1 VRCGCLAK
9 RVLSRRFLPG
19 DPHVEEPYRLTPR
32 LALRVGLLG
41 MVAIAVFAALF
52 LRLWSLQVLNGAQLL
67 RAAENNQRREVRV
80 QAARGAILD
89 RNGLPLVIN
98 VPGTI
103 VQIDQASLP
112 KRKSIR
118 LREIRRLARVLK
130 MPAREIGANLIR
142 HRNDLLTPV
151 TIKSDVSDAQAGY
164 LTERTDDFPGVS
176 VPVVPLRYYPHRE
189 LGAHVLGYTGEISQ
203 QQLETLA
210 KQGYRSGDVIGQTG
224 IEAEYDKY
232 LRGISG
238 LAIKRVDSL
247 GRQQGSTTLLE
258 PAHSGE
264 AVRLTLDLKLQMAA
278 EAALRYGIDR
288 ARSSACQGCW
298 YSNGGAI
305 VAMDPRD
312 GSIRALASS
321 PTYRP
326 SLFVGRVR
334 EKALDAAGLTFRTA
348 KAANYP
354 ALDRAIDAAYPPG
367 STFKP
372 VTALAAMQEHIL
384 QPFEPLACTGQY
396 TNHGQVFKN
405 WDPFVNE
412 SMTLTTALARSCDTY
427 FYQVGYRFYGMPS
440 ERGPRLQAWA
450 HRFGFGQKTGVDLGS
465 EVSGLLPTPDWR
477 KKTFT
482 KKTDPGHWQIDSLW
496 KPGDSIQLAIGQKD
510 LLVTPL
516 QMTRFYAMVANG
528 GELVTPHL
536 LLDVEQPS
544 ANRAPGRVLPTPRP
558 PAPEPTNVDAQAL
571 AVVRE
576 GLYEATHSTLGT
588 SSAIFGSFP
597 IPISGKTGTAEKSID
612 PGDGYMHT
620 FNQSWWCG
628 YGPSDSPDLVVCALI
643 ENGGH
648 GGDAAAPAALKVFE
662 EFFHKQASQNGPIH
676 SD

>member
-1 VRCGCLAK
+1 LAR
-9 RVLSRRFLPG
+9 RVLSRRFLPP
-19 DPHVEEPYRLTPR
+19 DPNVTEPYRLTPR

-41 MVAIAVFAALF
+41 MVAIAVFGTLF
-52 LRLWSLQVLNGAQLL
+52 LRLWSLQILNGEQLL
-67 RAAENNQRREVRV
+67 RAAQNNQRREVRV
-80 QAARGAILD
+80 PAPRGSIVD

-98 VPGTI
+98 VPGTV

-118 LREIRRLARVLK
+118 LRELRKLGRVLR
-130 MPAREIGANLIR
+130 MPARDIGANLRR

-151 TIKSDVSDAQAGY
+151 TIKTDVSELQADY
-164 LTERTDDFPGVS
+164 LTERADDFPAVS
-176 VPVVPLRYYPHRE
+176 VRTIPLRYYPHRE
-189 LGAHVLGYTGEISQ
+189 LAAHVLGYTGEISQ
-203 QQLETLA
+203 AQLGSLA
-210 KQGYRSGDVIGQTG
+210 KRGYRPGDTIGQTG
-224 IEAEYDKY
+224 IEAEYDRY
-232 LRGISG
+232 LRGVPG

-247 GRQQGSTTLLE
+247 GRQQGTTTPVV
-258 PAHSGE
+258 PAHPGD
-264 AVRLTLDLKLQMAA
+264 AVRLTIDLKLQMAA
-278 EAALRYGIDR
+278 EQALRYGIER
-288 ARSSACQGCW
+288 ARNSGCQGCW
-298 YSNGGAI
+298 YSNVGAI
-305 VAMDPRD
+305 VALDPRD
-312 GSIRALASS
+312 GSVRALASN

-334 EKALDAAGLTFRTA
+334 QKALDAAGLTPRSA
-348 KAANYP
+348 KSMNYP

-396 TNHGQVFKN
+396 VNHGQVFKN

-412 SMTLTTALARSCDTY
+412 PMTLTTALAQSCDTY

-450 HRFGFGQKTGVDLGS
+450 HRFGFGQSTGIDLGS
-465 EVSGLLPTPDWR
+465 EVTGLLQTPDWR
-477 KKTFT
+477 RQTYT
-482 KKTDPGHWQIDSLW
+482 KKTDPKNWQIDSLW

-516 QMTRFYAMVANG
+516 QMARFYALIANG
-528 GELVTPHL
+528 GKLVTPHL

-544 ANRAPGRVLPTPRP
+544 ANRQDGRVIPTPPP

-571 AVVRE
+571 SVVRE

-588 SSAIFGSFP
+588 SSAIFSGFP
-597 IPISGKTGTAEKSID
+597 VPISGKTGTAEKFID
-612 PGDGYMHT
+612 PGDGFLHT

-662 EFFHKQASQNGPIH
+662 QFFHKASAQKGPIH

>member
-1 VRCGCLAK
+1 LAR
-9 RVLSRRFLPG
+9 RVLSRRFLPP

-41 MVAIAVFAALF
+41 VVAVAVFAALF
-52 LRLWSLQVLNGAQLL
+52 LRLWSLQILNGAQLL
-67 RAAENNQRREVRV
+67 RAAENNQRREVRLP
-80 QAARGAILD
+80 APRGAILD
-89 RNGLPLVIN
+89 RNGLPFVIN
-98 VPGTI
+98 VPGTV
-103 VQIDQASLP
+103 VQIDQSTLP
-112 KRKSIR
+112 SRQSVR
-118 LREIRRLARVLK
+118 LRELRRLGGVLK
-130 MPAREIGANLIR
+130 MPAREIGANLRR
-142 HRNDLLTPV
+142 HRGDLLTPV
-151 TIKSDVSDAQAGY
+151 TIKSDVSDLQAAY
-164 LTERTDDFPGVS
+164 LSERADDFPGVD
-176 VPVVPLRYYPHRE
+176 VETVPLRYYPHRQ
-189 LGAHVLGYTGEISQ
+189 LAAHVLGYTGEISQ
-203 QQLETLA
+203 QQLDTLA
-210 KQGYRSGDVIGQTG
+210 QQGYRAGDTIGQTG
-224 IEAEYDKY
+224 IEAQYDKY
-232 LRGISG
+232 LRGTPG

-247 GRQQGSTTLLE
+247 GRPVAPTTPLI
-258 PAHSGE
+258 PAHAGE
-264 AVRLTLDLKLQMAA
+264 AVRLTLDLKVQMAA
-278 EAALRYGIDR
+278 EAALRYGIER
-288 ARSSACQGCW
+288 ARSSGCQGCW

-305 VAMDPRD
+305 VALDPRD
-312 GSIRALASS
+312 GSIRALASY
-321 PTYRP
+321 PTYPP
-326 SLFVGRVR
+326 SLYVGRVR
-334 EKALDAAGLTFRTA
+334 ESALDAAGLTARSA
-348 KAANYP
+348 RAMNYP

-384 QPFEPLACTGQY
+384 QPYEPIACTGQY
-396 TNHGQVFKN
+396 VNHGQVFKN
-405 WDPFVNE
+405 WDPYVNQA
-412 SMTLTTALARSCDTY
+412 MTLPTALAQSCDTY

-440 ERGPRLQAWA
+440 RLGPRLQAWA
-450 HRFGFGQKTGVDLGS
+450 SRFGFGQKTGIDLGS
-465 EVSGLLPTPDWR
+465 EVTGLLPTPDWR

-516 QMTRFYAMVANG
+516 QMARFYAMIANG
-528 GELVTPHL
+528 GKLVTPHL

-544 ANRAPGRVLPTPRP
+544 LNRTAGRVLPTPRP

-628 YGPSDSPDLVVCALI
+628 YGPSNSPDLVVCALI

-662 EFFHKQASQNGPIH
+662 EFFHKQAQQNGPIH

>member
-1 VRCGCLAK
+1 LAR
-9 RVLSRRFLPG
+9 RVLSRRFLPP

-41 MVAIAVFAALF
+41 VVAVAVFATLF
-52 LRLWSLQVLNGAQLL
+52 LRLWSLQILNGAQLL
-67 RAAENNQRREVRV
+67 RAAENNQRREVRL
-80 QAARGAILD
+80 QAPRGAILD

-103 VQIDQASLP
+103 VQIDQSTLP
-112 KRKSIR
+112 KRKSVR
-118 LREIRRLARVLK
+118 LRELRSLGRVLR
-130 MPAREIGANLIR
+130 MPAREIGASLIR
-142 HRNDLLTPV
+142 HRSDLLTPV
-151 TIKSDVSDAQAGY
+151 TIKSGITDLQAAY
-164 LTERTDDFPGVS
+164 LSERADDFPGVD
-176 VPVVPLRYYPHRE
+176 VETVPLRYYPHRE
-189 LGAHVLGYTGEISQ
+189 LAAHVLGYTGEISQ
-203 QQLETLA
+203 QQLDALA
-210 KQGYRSGDVIGQTG
+210 KEGYRAGDTIGQTG
-224 IEAEYDKY
+224 IEAQYDKY
-232 LRGISG
+232 LRGTPG

-247 GRQQGSTTLLE
+247 GHPVAPTTPLV
-258 PAHSGE
+258 PAHPGE
-264 AVRLTLDLKLQMAA
+264 AVRLTIDLKLQMAA
-278 EAALRYGIDR
+278 EQALRYGIER
-288 ARSSACQGCW
+288 ARSSGCSGCW

-305 VAMDPRD
+305 VAIDPRD
-312 GSIRALASS
+312 GSIRALASN
-321 PTYRP
+321 PTYPP
-326 SLFVGRVR
+326 SLYVGRVR
-334 EKALDAAGLTFRTA
+334 QSALDAAGLTARSA
-348 KAANYP
+348 RAMNYP

-384 QPFEPLACTGQY
+384 QPYEPLACTGQY

-405 WDPFVNE
+405 WDPYVNE
-412 SMTLTTALARSCDTY
+412 AMTLPTALAQSCDTY

-440 ERGPRLQAWA
+440 RLGPRLQAWA
-450 HRFGFGQKTGVDLGS
+450 SRFGFGQKTGIDLGS
-465 EVSGLLPTPDWR
+465 EVTGLLPTPDWR

-482 KKTDPGHWQIDSLW
+482 RKTDPGHWQIDSLW

-516 QMTRFYAMVANG
+516 QMARFYAMIANG
-528 GELVTPHL
+528 GKLVTPHL

-544 ANRAPGRVLPTPRP
+544 LNRTAGRVLPTPRP

-628 YGPSDSPDLVVCALI
+628 YGPSSSPDLVVCALI

-648 GGDAAAPAALKVFE
+648 GGDAAAPAALKGFE
-662 EFFHKQASQNGPIH
+662 QVFHKQAVQNGPIH

>member
-1 VRCGCLAK
+1 LAR
-9 RVLSRRFLPG
+9 RVISRRFLPG

-41 MVAIAVFAALF
+41 MVAIGVFAALF
-52 LRLWSLQVLNGAQLL
+52 LRLWSLQILNGAQLL

-189 LGAHVLGYTGEISQ
+189 LAAHVLGYTGEISQ
-203 QQLETLA
+203 EQLKALV

-258 PAHSGE
+258 PAHPGE

-288 ARSSACQGCW
+288 ARSSGCQGCW

-334 EKALDAAGLTFRTA
+334 QKALDAAGLTARTA

-412 SMTLTTALARSCDTY
+412 AMTLTTALARSCDTY

-482 KKTDPGHWQIDSLW
+482 KQTDPGHWQIDSLW

-516 QMTRFYAMVANG
+516 QMARFYSMIANG
-528 GELVTPHL
+528 GKLVTPRL

-558 PAPEPTNVDAQAL
+558 AAPEPTNVDAQAL

-662 EFFHKQASQNGPIH
+662 EFFHKRASQNGPIH

>member
-1 VRCGCLAK
+1 LAK
-9 RVLSRRFLPG
+9 RVLSRRFLPP
-19 DPHVEEPYRLTPR
+19 DPNVEEPYRLTPR

-41 MVAIAVFAALF
+41 VVAVAVFATLA
-52 LRLWSLQVLNGAQLL
+52 LRLWSLQILNGAQLL
-67 RAAENNQRREVRV
+67 RAAENNQRREVRL
-80 QAARGAILD
+80 QAPRGAILD
-89 RNGLPLVIN
+89 RTGLPLVIN
-98 VPGTI
+98 VPGTV
-103 VQIDQASLP
+103 VQIDQSTLP

-118 LREIRRLARVLK
+118 LRELRRLGRVLK
-130 MPAREIGANLIR
+130 IPAREIIANLRR
-142 HRNDLLTPV
+142 HRSDLLTPV
-151 TIKSDVSDAQAGY
+151 TVKSGVSDLQAAY
-164 LTERTDDFPGVS
+164 LSERADDFPGVD
-176 VPVVPLRYYPHRE
+176 VETVPLRYYPHRE
-189 LGAHVLGYTGEISQ
+189 LAAHVLGYTGEISQ
-203 QQLETLA
+203 PQLDTLA
-210 KQGYRSGDVIGQTG
+210 KQGYRLGDTIGQTG
-224 IEAEYDKY
+224 IEAQYDKY
-232 LRGISG
+232 LRGTPG

-247 GRQQGSTTLLE
+247 GHPVAPTTPLV
-258 PAHSGE
+258 PARSGE
-264 AVRLTLDLKLQMAA
+264 AVRLTIDLKLQMAA
-278 EAALRYGIDR
+278 EEALRYGIER
-288 ARSSACQGCW
+288 ARNSGCQGCW

-305 VAMDPRD
+305 VALDPRD
-312 GSIRALASS
+312 GSIRALASN
-321 PTYRP
+321 PTYPP
-326 SLFVGRVR
+326 SLYVGRVR
-334 EKALDAAGLTFRTA
+334 QSALDAAGLTPRSA
-348 KAANYP
+348 RSMNYP

-384 QPFEPLACTGQY
+384 QPYEALACTGQY

-412 SMTLTTALARSCDTY
+412 AMTLPTALAQSCDTY

-440 ERGPRLQAWA
+440 RLGPRLQAWA
-450 HRFGFGQKTGVDLGS
+450 SRFGFGQKTGIDLGS
-465 EVSGLLPTPDWR
+465 EVTGLLPTPDWR

-482 KKTDPGHWQIDSLW
+482 PKTDPGHWQIDSLW

-516 QMTRFYAMVANG
+516 QMARFYAMIANG
-528 GELVTPHL
+528 GKLVTPHL

-544 ANRAPGRVLPTPRP
+544 LNRSAGRVLPTPRP

-571 AVVRE
+571 AVVRD
-576 GLYEATHSTLGT
+576 GLFEATHSSLGT
-588 SSAIFGSFP
+588 STAIFGSFP

-628 YGPSDSPDLVVCALI
+628 YGPSNSPDLVVCALI

-662 EFFHKQASQNGPIH
+662 EFFHKQATQNGPIH